1 MSMDVEAFDK
11 IAREVFAPAYPLI
24 ARQIRERTGIN
35 EGVCVDVGCGG
46 GYLGLALAQITRLQV
61 WLLDILPGMLKICQ
75 ENIRVCN
82 LASQVRAI
90 QGDVHSLPFPD
101 SSINLVGK
109 PGVHVFLGGP
119 GPGIQGN
126 PPGSDPRRDGLLYRG
141 RVRQ

>member
-24 ARQIRERTGIN
+24 ARQIQERTGIN

-75 ENIRVCN
+75 ENIRVC
-82 LASQVRAI
+82 
-90 QGDVHSLPFPD
+90 
-101 SSINLVGK
+101 K
-109 PGVHVFLGGP
+109 PGLPGQGHTGRCALPSFPRFLHKLGW
-119 GPGIQGN
+119 
-126 PPGSDPRRDGLLYRG
+126 
-141 RVRQ
+141 